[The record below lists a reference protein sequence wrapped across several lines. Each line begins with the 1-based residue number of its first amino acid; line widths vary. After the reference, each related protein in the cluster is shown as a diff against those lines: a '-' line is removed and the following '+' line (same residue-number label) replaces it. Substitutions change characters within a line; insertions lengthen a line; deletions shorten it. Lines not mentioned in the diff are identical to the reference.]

1 MIGDDLDFDEIGEMA
16 APEEGYKLVGLIA
29 VYEDDVEGYSAF
41 TTMQSESMPDDAGQ
55 MTNTQKFFI
64 NCSKMVEDYYEANIH

>member
-41 TTMQSESMPDDAGQ
+41 TTMQSESMPD
-55 MTNTQKFFI
+55 
-64 NCSKMVEDYYEANIH
+64 